1 VLGQPALAT
10 DERFSTNPRRT
21 ANRRELTRII
31 EESFAPCTAAEVVQQ
46 LERAGIANGRVN
58 DVHEL
63 AAHEQLRARD
73 RWRRVGTSAGEVDA
87 LLPPANIGGAEVV
100 MTDVPT
106 VGQHTA
112 AVLAELGY
120 DDDSVNRLRSAG
132 AI

>member
-1 VLGQPALAT
+1 M
-10 DERFSTNPRRT
+10 
-21 ANRRELTRII
+21 
-31 EESFAPCTAAEVVQQ
+31 
-46 LERAGIANGRVN
+46 N

-73 RWRRVGTSAGEVDA
+73 RWRRVGTSAGEIDA
-87 LLPPANIGGAEVV
+87 LLPPANIAGADVV
-100 MTDVPT
+100 MADVPA

-120 DDDSVNRLRSAG
+120 DDAGVGRLRSTG